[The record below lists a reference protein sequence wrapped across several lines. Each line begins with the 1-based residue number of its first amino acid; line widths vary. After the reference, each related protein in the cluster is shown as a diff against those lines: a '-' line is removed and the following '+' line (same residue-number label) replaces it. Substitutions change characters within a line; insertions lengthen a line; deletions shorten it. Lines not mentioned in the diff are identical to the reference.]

1 MNLLAFDCETT
12 IFQKGNVKARRN
24 RLVSTGIRK
33 INDDS
38 DSYEELNFLAEPHGY
53 LARCWQ
59 VAFDWADV
67 IIGFNLKFDLHWAR
81 RTGVYFEDKVVWDCQ
96 LAQFVI
102 QNQQNSYPS
111 LNDVAEYWGLGTK
124 LDVVK
129 LEYWDKGIDTDQIPD
144 YILSEYLEQDVNLT
158 YLIYKCQMEYLK
170 DKPQMLRL
178 IKLQMI
184 DLLCLEE
191 MEDNGLKYDSKRSLE
206 KGDELQQRIAELD
219 QKLADFFP
227 NIPVNWGSGDQLSA
241 CLYGGVIVH
250 EYQIP
255 NGVFKTGARAGQP
268 KLAWVREKLELP
280 RLVEPLD
287 RSEVSSTAK
296 LSDEEVKEKKG
307 YRVYKTDEKTLL
319 SLKAKG
325 KAKEIIEVIR
335 ERSELEKLR
344 GTYYHGF
351 PALCE
356 EMDWEPDMLF
366 GTFNQVVART
376 GRLSSNKPNMQN
388 CPPEMDALII
398 SRF

>member
-1 MNLLAFDCETT
+1 MNVLPFDTETT
-12 IFQKGNVKARRN
+12 IFQKGNFKSRRN
-24 RLVSTGIRK
+24 FVVSTGIRR
-33 INDDS
+33 ISDEG
-38 DSYEELNFLAEPHGY
+38 DSYTELKFMSEPHGY
-53 LARCWQ
+53 LVSLWQ
-59 VAFDWADV
+59 EAFDWADV
-67 IIGFNLKFDLHWAR
+67 IVGFNLKFDLHWAR
-81 RTGVYFEDKVVWDCQ
+81 RAGVHFEGKTVWDCQ

-102 QNQQNSYPS
+102 ENQQNSYPS
-111 LNDVAEYWGLGTK
+111 LNQVAEYWGLGTK

-144 YILSEYLEQDVNLT
+144 YILSEYLAQDVNLT
-158 YLIYKCQMEYLK
+158 YLIYLAQMKYLE
-170 DKPQMLRL
+170 DKPKMLRL
-178 IKLQMI
+178 IKLQML
-184 DLLCLEE
+184 DLLVLED
-191 MEDNGLKYDSKRSLE
+191 MEENGLRYDSKRSLE
-206 KGDELQQRIAELD
+206 EGDKLQQRIAELD
-219 QKLADFFP
+219 EKLAGFFP

-241 CLYGGVIVH
+241 CLYGGIIVH

-287 RSEVSSTAK
+287 KSEVASTSK
-296 LSDEEVKEKKG
+296 LSDEEVLEKKG

-325 KAKEIIEVIR
+325 KAKEIIGVIR

-366 GTFNQVVART
+366 GTFNQVVARN
-376 GRLSSNKPNMQN
+376 GRLSSNKPHMQN
-388 CPPEMDALII
+388 CPPEMDALIVT
-398 SRF
+398 RF